1 MSHKAPY
8 SGMNLLI
15 VDDDA
20 TIRALVSRIAG
31 SWSYETAESASAED
45 ALQLLSKR
53 KYNIVLTDIKMGK
66 MDGIA
71 FAEQVRQKMPSIAVV
86 IMTGNPSPKT
96 AKQSHEL
103 GAIYYMQKPI
113 AMEELGDTL
122 RIAASW
128 NIGML
133 IDRAAKRFLAL
144 RKGHERDH
152 ENRLKAVKDSIRWLL
167 ATSGWCEHLRDFVYI
182 TQSENSPL
190 FQELNKKFSAD
201 SVKPF

>member
-8 SGMNLLI
+8 SGMNLLV

-20 TIRALVSRIAG
+20 SIRALVSRIAG
-31 SWSYETAESASAED
+31 SWAYDTDECASAED
-45 ALQLLSKR
+45 ALRQLEKR
-53 KYNIVLTDIKMGK
+53 KYNIILSDIKMGR

-71 FAEQVRQKMPSIAVV
+71 FAEHVRQKMPSIAVV

-96 AKQSHEL
+96 AKKSHDL

-113 AMEELGDTL
+113 AIEELGDTL

-133 IDRAAKRFLAL
+133 VDRAARRFLAL

-167 ATSGWCEHLRDFVYI
+167 TTSGWSEHLRDFVYI
-182 TQSENSPL
+182 TQSERSPL